1 MTLILDYDKI
11 PAMTPAPADNGEIPA
26 VTPAPADHGE
36 LPTITPAPAD
46 HEEIPALTPA
56 PADNGDLQD
65 MTPIPEYDKIPAM
78 TPAPADDGEKPAMTP
93 APADDK
99 DLQDITP
106 VPDYDE
112 ISAMTLAPADDA
124 GEYDCILLYR
134 RPERLWRL
142 RFYIIQEDVM
152 LYLGFI
158 CNIKHLS
165 FSLSILDLQD
175 MTPIPDYDKISAMT
189 PLPADDAG
197 EYDRIRL
204 YGRPERLWRLR
215 YYIIQEDVM
224 LYLGFIFNIKHL
236 SFSLSISDLQDMT
249 PIPDYDE
256 IPDMTLAPADDGDSP
271 DITPVPDYYD
281 LPDITPVPDYDEIPA
296 MTPAPAGD
304 GELPTITPAP
314 ADHEGLKSPAVTP
327 PPSPTSPTSPASL
340 SLSDDNSSILT
351 DKIKGAFI
359 AAVIVVFM
367 IAAVI
372 CIVKVF
378 RIKPSE
384 PTIV

>member
-1 MTLILDYDKI
+1 MISGSSGRPIPGPTRGYDI
-11 PAMTPAPADNGEIPA
+11 YQRFVTGGAAGEAPVVPGVDDQTHPFP
-26 VTPAPADHGE
+26 TDTDE
-36 LPTITPAPAD
+36 LPIVTQTPNS
-46 HEEIPALTPA
+46 
-56 PADNGDLQD
+56 DNADLQD

-189 PLPADDAG
+189 PLPADDA
-197 EYDRIRL
+197 
-204 YGRPERLWRLR
+204 
-215 YYIIQEDVM
+215 
-224 LYLGFIFNIKHL
+224 
-236 SFSLSISDLQDMT
+236 DLQDMT

>member
-1 MTLILDYDKI
+1 MISGSSGRPIPGPTRGYDI
-11 PAMTPAPADNGEIPA
+11 YQRFVTGGAAGEAPVVPGVDDQTHPFP
-26 VTPAPADHGE
+26 TDTDE
-36 LPTITPAPAD
+36 LPIVTQTPNS
-46 HEEIPALTPA
+46 
-56 PADNGDLQD
+56 DNADLQD

-106 VPDYDE
+106 V
-112 ISAMTLAPADDA
+112 
-124 GEYDCILLYR
+124 
-134 RPERLWRL
+134 
-142 RFYIIQEDVM
+142 
-152 LYLGFI
+152 
-158 CNIKHLS
+158 
-165 FSLSILDLQD
+165 
-175 MTPIPDYDKISAMT
+175 
-189 PLPADDAG
+189 
-197 EYDRIRL
+197 
-204 YGRPERLWRLR
+204 
-215 YYIIQEDVM
+215 
-224 LYLGFIFNIKHL
+224 
-236 SFSLSISDLQDMT
+236 
-249 PIPDYDE
+249 PDYDE

>member
-1 MTLILDYDKI
+1 MISGSSGRPIPGPTRGYDI
-11 PAMTPAPADNGEIPA
+11 YQRFVTGGAAGEAPVVPGVDDQTHPFP
-26 VTPAPADHGE
+26 TDTDE
-36 LPTITPAPAD
+36 LPIVTQTPNS
-46 HEEIPALTPA
+46 
-56 PADNGDLQD
+56 DNADLQD

-124 GEYDCILLYR
+124 
-134 RPERLWRL
+134 
-142 RFYIIQEDVM
+142 
-152 LYLGFI
+152 
-158 CNIKHLS
+158 
-165 FSLSILDLQD
+165 DLQD